1 MTADD
6 TGRLSPSQLYHRVLL
21 DIATSAA
28 IKACGV
34 SIESHAASAGND
46 DTPGATRDRL
56 LAGCDAETRRRV
68 SALANSAVGALAL
81 QKPEQLAET
90 ALKHGIVLPAEEARQ
105 IAEHFEAKRNATLS
119 YQRGRELS

>member
-34 SIESHAASAGND
+34 SIESHAASD
-46 DTPGATRDRL
+46 DAPGATRDRL
-56 LAGCDAETRRRV
+56 LAGCDEEMRRRV